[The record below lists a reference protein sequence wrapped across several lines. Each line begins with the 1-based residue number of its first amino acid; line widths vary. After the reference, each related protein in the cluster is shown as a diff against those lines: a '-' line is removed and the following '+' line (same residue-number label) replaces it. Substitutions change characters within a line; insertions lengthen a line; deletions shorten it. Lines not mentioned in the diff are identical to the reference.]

1 MPNIDLL
8 NWEKEKILITGHTGF
23 KGSWLS
29 ILLANYGIDTSGL
42 SLAPLN
48 ELNLFESSNLKERI
62 SNSIISDIRDL
73 SSLRKN
79 IALIKPSI
87 IFHLAAQP
95 LVIKSYSSPLETWQ
109 TNLIGTLNLLE
120 ALKEEDLECIVIV
133 VTTDKVYKNLRK
145 DKKFTESDE
154 LGGEDPYSA
163 SKAATEIAV
172 ESWRKSFCGNKSYQT
187 NKIKIATARAGNVI
201 GGGDWSENRLV
212 PDAVSY
218 LIKKEKIKVRN
229 PIAIRPWQ
237 HVLEPLWG
245 YLKLAKYLENVSFNN
260 NCAFNNSFNFGPLE
274 EDHRTVKELVLSI
287 LNYWE
292 GDFFIENNK
301 DNPEESLC
309 LKLDISKSK
318 NILNWEPTWG
328 FNYSIKKTIDWYK
341 KVYIENLN
349 PYTACLED
357 IYEYFKK

>member
-1 MPNIDLL
+1 MPNLELL

-29 ILLANYGIDTSGL
+29 ILLTNYGIDISGL

-48 ELNLFESSNLKERI
+48 EPNLFESSNLKEKI
-62 SNSIISDIRDL
+62 SNSIICDIRDL
-73 SSLRKN
+73 SSLRKH
-79 IALIKPSI
+79 ISVIKPSI

-120 ALKEEDLECIVIV
+120 TLKEEDIECNVIVI
-133 VTTDKVYKNLRK
+133 TTDKVYRNLNKN
-145 DKKFTESDE
+145 ESFNEIDQ
-154 LGGEDPYSA
+154 LGGNDPYSA

-201 GGGDWSENRLV
+201 GGGDWSENRIV

-218 LIKKEKIKVRN
+218 LMKKEKIKIRN
-229 PIAIRPWQ
+229 PMAIRPWQ

-245 YLKLAKYLENVSFNN
+245 YLKLAKYLEKEIYNN
-260 NCAFNNSFNFGPLE
+260 DCAFNNSFNFGPLA
-274 EDHRTVKELVLSI
+274 EDHRTVKELIQSI
-287 LNYWE
+287 LNCWE
-292 GDFFIENNK
+292 GGFFIEKNK

-318 NILNWEPTWG
+318 KILNWKPNWG
-328 FNYSIKKTIDWYK
+328 FNYSIKKTINWYQ
-341 KVYIENLN
+341 KVYLNKVN
-349 PYTACLED
+349 PYDACLDD
-357 IYEYFKK
+357 INEYFIN